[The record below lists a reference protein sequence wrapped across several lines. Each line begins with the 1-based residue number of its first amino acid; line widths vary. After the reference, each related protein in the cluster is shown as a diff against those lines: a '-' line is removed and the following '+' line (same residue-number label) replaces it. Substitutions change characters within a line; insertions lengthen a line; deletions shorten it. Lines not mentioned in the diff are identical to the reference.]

1 MKGISKW
8 KGIEE
13 LFMEEWK
20 AGIFLFGF
28 RLGI

>member
-1 MKGISKW
+1 VKSKMKGISKW

-20 AGIFLFGF
+20 AGIFFVW
-28 RLGI
+28 I